1 MPQMLLPMFPAEST
15 ELSST
20 ISFAARDG
28 MVTYFHGCMPVFRH
42 AVDDVASF
50 RMFTSQ
56 LHLNDQ
62 CKQMDIVRAFGVPKV
77 TVLRAVEQ
85 LRTRGSASFFARR
98 RVERKPRV
106 LTPEVLGKVQALIDA
121 GVAPADAAREADL
134 KPNTVNK
141 ALHAGRLREKKR
153 TPFPP

>member
-1 MPQMLLPMFPAEST
+1 MPQMLLPIFPAEST
-15 ELSST
+15 ELSPT

-28 MVTYFHGCMPVFRH
+28 MVTYFHGCLPVFRH
-42 AVDDVASF
+42 AVEDIASF

-56 LHLNDQ
+56 LHLNGQ

-85 LRTRGSASFFARR
+85 LRTRGPSSFFERH

-106 LTPEVLGKVQALIDA
+106 LTPEVAEKVQALLDG
-121 GVAPADAAREADL
+121 GVAPADAARELGL

-141 ALHAGRLREKKR
+141 ALHAGRLREKKQN
-153 TPFPP
+153 PSPP